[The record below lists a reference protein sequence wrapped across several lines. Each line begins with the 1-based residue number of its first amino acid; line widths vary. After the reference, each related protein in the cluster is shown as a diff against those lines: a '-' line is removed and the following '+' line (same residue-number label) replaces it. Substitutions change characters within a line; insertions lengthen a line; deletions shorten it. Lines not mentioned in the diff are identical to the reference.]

1 MKTAMVL
8 FAGVVIATTALAA
21 QGDPM
26 AEERYR
32 MKYGRYTPAEEA
44 RQKAAKARAADV
56 TEYVGQSCCRHMKH
70 ENSAEKVTPN
80 SASSEAHFKMKYGRA
95 TPGAEARAKAAEEQ
109 VATHIRKCAELDRC
123 PLVAV
128 KNATSS
134 TNVAVS
140 NSEAWFRA
148 KYGRSA
154 PSEERKAA
162 TPAKDERLLVAAT
175 NPAPCEMDCCK
186 HAE

>member
-1 MKTAMVL
+1 MKNAMVL
-8 FAGVVIATTALAA
+8 FAGVMIATTALVA

-44 RQKAAKARAADV
+44 RQKAAKERAADA

-70 ENSAEKVTPN
+70 ENSGEKVTPN
-80 SASSEAHFKMKYGRA
+80 SASTEAYFKMKYGRSV
-95 TPGAEARAKAAEEQ
+95 PGAEAREKAAAEQ
-109 VATHIRKCAELDRC
+109 VATHIRKCVELNRC

-128 KNATSS
+128 INATPSR
-134 TNVAVS
+134 NVAVS
-140 NSEAWFRA
+140 NSEAWFQA
-148 KYGRSA
+148 KFGRKA
-154 PSEERKAA
+154 PSGERRAA
-162 TPAKDERLLVAAT
+162 IAAKEDQPLVAAA
-175 NPAPCEMDCCK
+175 NPVPCEMECCK

>member
-8 FAGVVIATTALAA
+8 FAGVMISTTALAT

-32 MKYGRYTPAEEA
+32 MKYGRYTAAEEA
-44 RQKAAKARAADV
+44 RQKAAKERAADA

-70 ENSAEKVTPN
+70 EHSVGKMTPN
-80 SASSEAHFKMKYGRA
+80 SVSAEAHFKIKYGRS
-95 TPGAEARAKAAEEQ
+95 TPGAEAREKPAAEQ

-123 PLVAV
+123 PLVAAV
-128 KNATSS
+128 NATSS
-134 TNVAVS
+134 TNIAVAS
-140 NSEAWFRA
+140 SEAWFWA

-162 TPAKDERLLVAAT
+162 TPAKEDRPLVAAAS
-175 NPAPCEMDCCK
+175 PVPCEMECCK